1 MDVREGIPAVRN
13 HGHEGDGT
21 MQTVKAFRGNARTF
35 LTHMFGRGL
44 DDDRYVIERF
54 RSKADGEIHPR
65 RRNGAKKSRRRVGAR
80 LPARSSPWA
89 PSNGSRD
96 GLAGERQV
104 SRPERDEIIVCTGI
118 MRLFPITGGIQ
129 YWGDRAMGFAGE
141 RQVSLRC
148 DPRRRPAGFRWPD
161 ALHQDHHC
169 GRKEHA
175 LQGSRERTRMRPA
188 AL

>member
-54 RSKADGEIHPR
+54 LSKADGEIRPR
-65 RRNGAKKSRRRVGAR
+65 RRNGASKKSRGNVFPRNCLPKHREED
-80 LPARSSPWA
+80 PARARRDHCLHRYRHHRWRSILGRSR
-89 PSNGSRD
+89 NG
-96 GLAGERQV
+96 L
-104 SRPERDEIIVCTGI
+104 VC
-118 MRLFPITGGIQ
+118 
-129 YWGDRAMGFAGE
+129 E
-141 RQVSLRC
+141 RQVSLTYGR
-148 DPRRRPAGFRWPD
+148 RGHAVGLRRPDVFR
-161 ALHQDHHC
+161 QDHNR
-169 GRKEHA
+169 GRKVHA
-175 LQGSRERTRMRPA
+175 LQGSRERARMRAA

>member
-1 MDVREGIPAVRN
+1 
-13 HGHEGDGT
+13 

-44 DDDRYVIERF
+44 DDDRYMIERF

-65 RRNGAKKSRRRVGAR
+65 RRNDGLEEVPGQDFPRDR
-80 LPARSSPWA
+80 LPEHRPTDEARARRDHRLHRHRHHRWNSIL
-89 PSNGSRD
+89 GRSRD
-96 GLAGERQV
+96 GLA
-104 SRPERDEIIVCTGI
+104 CK
-118 MRLFPITGGIQ
+118 
-129 YWGDRAMGFAGE
+129 

-148 DPRRRPAGFRWPD
+148 DPRRRPAGFRRPD
-161 ALHQDHHC
+161 ALHRDHHC